1 MEYVKSTAK
10 VVEGLKNF
18 EGIDEKMEKLKRKFQ
33 HLKSRE
39 EDVKEE
45 LKYAEELSLKKPR
58 KVVENWLTNVG
69 NIKNSIE
76 QIEEQVRE
84 RRWFSYMPLEMEM
97 GKLTEQVTELIQQG
111 GFPEGLTLQAH
122 GNQPIELITTK
133 LIGQMF
139 HQHKA
144 VIWKY
149 LVRNNVSKL
158 GVWGMGGV
166 GKTTLLTHIHNEL
179 NAHQQ
184 FSVSWVTVSQNFS
197 IHKLQNDIAKTIG
210 LQIENNDD
218 ERKRAAKLAQRLR
231 NMKNFVLILD
241 DLWQD
246 FQLERVGIPSG
257 RSGCKLIL
265 TSRSLNVCRSIN
277 CEEYIKVEPLS
288 ENEAWEL
295 FTEKLGH
302 GRALSPAIEPIAK
315 SLTKKCSG
323 LPLAIISVAG
333 SMREV
338 DDISEWSDALEKL
351 KESVADHDD
360 EMGIEV
366 FKVLKYSYDQLKDPK
381 LQQCF
386 IYCSLFPED
395 FEVGREMLIEYFI
408 NERFIDG
415 LRSRQAELN
424 RGHTIL
430 NKLENVCLLE
440 GGVSIYGG
448 RKYVKMHDLVRSMA
462 IQIGKENFQYSVE
475 TEEQLTEI
483 LREEKWAKDLTK
495 LSLMKKDISN
505 IPSSAS
511 PKFPRLTTLVLNDCG
526 VLYIIPDC
534 FFSRM
539 PTLSVLNLSGTKI
552 GNLPTSICEL
562 VNLTALWLEGC
573 SRLAYVPCLENLKA
587 LRRLNLRWTR
597 IREVPQGME
606 MLLNLRYLNLE
617 ETLIE
622 MIPDGILPKL
632 SCLQYLG
639 IENEIGRAGSS
650 PPRKV
655 RGEEIVKLR
664 KLETF
669 KGYLYDMDDF
679 NKYVRWREN
688 NRGGPNNYQLLV
700 GPSSEF
706 YRLSAFEGCT
716 RSVCLQRCKIS
727 KSKNGEDSDS
737 LPVLPTDVQL
747 LCIQDCNDASSLC
760 DIASLKNAT
769 QLSNCYIERCQGMEH
784 VVCCCSC
791 NLPLIQSLV
800 SLILIELWELRALN
814 EREICCAS
822 ASASAS
828 SSSSILLQTPMFSS
842 LQRLRIIGCP
852 KIKRL
857 FMPILLPNL
866 KNLVHL
872 TVQLCEEMVEIT
884 GESSDEDEDDV
895 NQEAVSTSCIISAS
909 LPKLSILHFH
919 DLPELKRFCSK
930 EIVFDSLKEI
940 CISRCP
946 KLSFNGVQ
954 HVETDYSKHIYSV
967 VNSRIVERIR

>member
-1 MEYVKSTAK
+1 MVAEEFHDGVEARNLLLLRRDNGLSLQAKEDDEDEEGFSLIRRYELVQVGSLSLHAYIEVGFPPSTATGQFF
-10 VVEGLKNF
+10 VELFYHAKN
-18 EGIDEKMEKLKRKFQ
+18 
-33 HLKSRE
+33 
-39 EDVKEE
+39 
-45 LKYAEELSLKKPR
+45 
-58 KVVENWLTNVG
+58 
-69 NIKNSIE
+69 NSIE

-122 GNQPIELITTK
+122 
-133 LIGQMF
+133 
-139 HQHKA
+139 
-144 VIWKY
+144 
-149 LVRNNVSKL
+149 
-158 GVWGMGGV
+158 
-166 GKTTLLTHIHNEL
+166 
-179 NAHQQ
+179 
-184 FSVSWVTVSQNFS
+184 
-197 IHKLQNDIAKTIG
+197 
-210 LQIENNDD
+210 
-218 ERKRAAKLAQRLR
+218 
-231 NMKNFVLILD
+231 D

-639 IENEIGRAGSS
+639 IENEIG
-650 PPRKV
+650 
-655 RGEEIVKLR
+655 
-664 KLETF
+664 
-669 KGYLYDMDDF
+669 
-679 NKYVRWREN
+679 
-688 NRGGPNNYQLLV
+688 
-700 GPSSEF
+700 
-706 YRLSAFEGCT
+706 
-716 RSVCLQRCKIS
+716 
-727 KSKNGEDSDS
+727 
-737 LPVLPTDVQL
+737 
-747 LCIQDCNDASSLC
+747 
-760 DIASLKNAT
+760 
-769 QLSNCYIERCQGMEH
+769 
-784 VVCCCSC
+784 
-791 NLPLIQSLV
+791 
-800 SLILIELWELRALN
+800 
-814 EREICCAS
+814 
-822 ASASAS
+822 
-828 SSSSILLQTPMFSS
+828 
-842 LQRLRIIGCP
+842 
-852 KIKRL
+852 
-857 FMPILLPNL
+857 
-866 KNLVHL
+866 
-872 TVQLCEEMVEIT
+872 
-884 GESSDEDEDDV
+884 
-895 NQEAVSTSCIISAS
+895 
-909 LPKLSILHFH
+909 
-919 DLPELKRFCSK
+919 
-930 EIVFDSLKEI
+930 
-940 CISRCP
+940 
-946 KLSFNGVQ
+946 
-954 HVETDYSKHIYSV
+954 
-967 VNSRIVERIR
+967 